1 MKKVMVG
8 MSGGIDSS
16 VAAYLLKKAGYE
28 VEGVTMLIWKKD
40 NKLTP
45 APSSNS
51 CYNPREEDELV
62 ETKEI
67 CEKLGIVH
75 HTVDLKD
82 LYETT
87 VLKNFKSEYLNGRT
101 PNPCI
106 WCNTLIKFGA
116 MVESSRRLFDFDY
129 FATGHYARVD
139 KGENGRMQL
148 LKAVDLKKDQSYF
161 LSRLSQNQLSSIIFP
176 LGSMTKEDVRK
187 IDVELGLH
195 REGMDESQDFYSG
208 DYTDLLDVEDRK
220 GKIIL
225 SDTGKVIGTH
235 NGFWHY
241 TIGQRKGLG
250 IAYSEPLYVVA
261 LDSKRNEVI
270 VGTEKATRE
279 TKVVA
284 LNANWIGDEDFEKGK
299 VYSAKIRSTSPGLDA
314 YATKTPDGFE
324 LEFINPVKAATPGQ
338 SAVVYDGDRVIASG
352 VIERAE

>member
-1 MKKVMVG
+1 MVG

-40 NKLTP
+40 SNLK
-45 APSSNS
+45 PSSSASS
-51 CYNPREEDELV
+51 CYNPKEEEELY

-67 CEKLGIVH
+67 CSKLGIIH

-116 MVESSRRLFDFDY
+116 MVESSRALFDFDY
-129 FATGHYARVD
+129 FATGHYARIE

-148 LKAVDLKKDQSYF
+148 LRAIDGKKDQSYF
-161 LSRLSQNQLSSIIFP
+161 LSRLTQNQLSSTIFP
-176 LGSMTKEDVRK
+176 LGTMTKDEVRK

-195 REGMDESQDFYSG
+195 REGMDESQDFYGG
-208 DYTDLLDVEDRK
+208 DYTDLLNVQDRK

-225 SDTGKVIGTH
+225 ADSGKCLGFH

-250 IAYSEPLYVVA
+250 VAYSEPLYVIA
-261 LDSKRNEVI
+261 LDSRRNEVI

-279 TKVVA
+279 TTLLA
-284 LNANWIGDEDFEKGK
+284 LNPNWVGEEDFEKGK
-299 VYSAKIRSTSPGLDA
+299 IYKAKIRSTSRGEDCRA
-314 YATKTPDGFE
+314 FRTPDGFS
-324 LEFINPVKAATPGQ
+324 LEFISPVKAATPGQ
-338 SAVVYDGDRVIASG
+338 SAVVYDGDRVICSG
-352 VIERAE
+352 VIERSE

>member
-16 VAAYLLKKAGYE
+16 VAAYLLKKQGFE
-28 VEGVTMLIWKKD
+28 VEGVTMLIWRKD
-40 NKLTP
+40 NNLKP
-45 APSSNS
+45 APNANS
-51 CYNPREEDELV
+51 CYNPREEEELE

-67 CEKLGIVH
+67 CRKLGIVH

-129 FATGHYARVD
+129 FATGHYSRVE

-148 LKAVDLKKDQSYF
+148 LRAVDLKKDQSYF
-161 LSRLSQNQLSSIIFP
+161 LSRLTQTQLGSVIFP
-176 LGSMTKEDVRK
+176 LGSMTKDDVRK

-208 DYTDLLDVEDRK
+208 DYTDLLNVEDKK

-225 SDTGKVIGTH
+225 SDTGKTIGSH

-250 IAYSEPLYVVA
+250 VAYSEPLYVVA

-284 LNANWIGDEDFEKGK
+284 LNANWVGEEDFQKDK
-299 VYSAKIRSTSPGLDA
+299 VYKAKIRSTSPGLDA
-314 YATKTPDGFE
+314 YAVKTEDGFE
-324 LEFINPVKAATPGQ
+324 LEFLSPVKAATPGQ
-338 SAVVYDGDRVIASG
+338 SAVVYDGERVIASG

>member
-16 VAAYLLKKAGYE
+16 VAAYLLKKQGFE
-28 VEGVTMLIWKKD
+28 VEGVTMLIWRKD
-40 NKLTP
+40 NNLKP
-45 APSSNS
+45 APNANS
-51 CYNPREEDELV
+51 CYNPREEEELE

-67 CEKLGIVH
+67 CRKLGIVH

-129 FATGHYARVD
+129 FATGHYARVE

-148 LKAVDLKKDQSYF
+148 LRAVDLKKDQSYF
-161 LSRLSQNQLSSIIFP
+161 LSRLTQTQLESVIFP
-176 LGSMTKEDVRK
+176 LGSMTKDDVRK

-208 DYTDLLDVEDRK
+208 DYTDLLNVEDKK

-225 SDTGKVIGTH
+225 SDTGKTIGSH

-250 IAYSEPLYVVA
+250 VAYSEPLYVVA

-284 LNANWIGDEDFEKGK
+284 LNANWVGEEDFQKDK
-299 VYSAKIRSTSPGLDA
+299 VYKAKIRSTSPGLDA
-314 YATKTPDGFE
+314 YAVKTADGFE
-324 LEFINPVKAATPGQ
+324 LEFISPVKAATPGQ
-338 SAVVYDGDRVIASG
+338 SAVVYDGERVIASG